1 MHATEYDAVAKRFL
15 GEVAVHPVDESHPFI
30 TRDPSKCILCG
41 RCIRI
46 CLEVQGIGVFGY
58 INRGFSSVV
67 APSFGIP
74 FGEDKTCISCGQCV
88 SACPVGALTE
98 KLPARKNVP
107 LPEKTVEGTCGR
119 CSVGCGIDYHWHGS
133 LFTRV
138 TERYAAPNNGKLC
151 KKGKFGHEF
160 LNDAAPAGID
170 LSQARAQVASLL
182 KKAKHPVMR
191 VSPYLCGEAIDAF
204 IDAASRKGIPVRA
217 AGLERVDAGWAQFEP
232 GASEGNLILLIGDI
246 AASNNVAFTEAY
258 RKRRQGTAQLWIA
271 GHDDETARR
280 AADRVIPDVQAALAE
295 AAASGGAVEV
305 WVNPE
310 EAPAGA
316 LESLLAVKDKVRV
329 QLLWNSRNGG
339 YLFARQSTTAP
350 AADLLLDVGVEESA
364 NGAKRVV
371 WGKKPGTQDLFIPLP
386 REWWFMGRSHPTAM
400 PPVQS
405 GTVQAEAVKA
415 VLILD

>member
-1 MHATEYDAVAKRFL
+1 
-15 GEVAVHPVDESHPFI
+15 
-30 TRDPSKCILCG
+30 
-41 RCIRI
+41 
-46 CLEVQGIGVFGY
+46 VQGIGVFGY
-58 INRGFSSVV
+58 MYRGFSSVV

-74 FGEDKTCISCGQCV
+74 FGEDTTCISCGQCV

-107 LPEKTVEGTCGR
+107 LPEKTVEGTCAR

-170 LSQARAQVASLL
+170 PVKTRTHMAGLL

-191 VSPYLCGEAIDAF
+191 ISPYLCGEAIDAF
-204 IDAASRKGIPVRA
+204 LDAAARKGIPVRA
-217 AGLERVDAGWAQFEP
+217 AGLEKLDPRWAELAARAPAGSSDGVKP
-232 GASEGNLILLIGDI
+232 LILLIGDI

-258 RKRRQGTAQLWIA
+258 RKRRQGFAELWIA

-280 AADRVIPDVQAALAE
+280 AADRVISDVQAALAE
-295 AAASGGAVEV
+295 AAASGSTAEV

-310 EAPAGA
+310 EAPAGV
-316 LESLLAVKDKVRV
+316 LDSLLAVQDKVRIH
-329 QLLWNSRNGG
+329 LLWNSRNAG
-339 YLFARQSTTAP
+339 YLFVRQSTMQH

-364 NGAKRVV
+364 NGTKRIV
-371 WGKKPGTQDLFIPLP
+371 WGRKTGAEDLFIPLP
-386 REWWFMGRSHPTAM
+386 REWWLMGRSHPTAM
-400 PPVQS
+400 PPVQT
-405 GTVQAEAVKA
+405 GTIQADALKA
-415 VLILD
+415 VLLFE